1 MIGFDDMISGMFN
14 NKKLNLVITEL
25 FITDRKLN
33 TSFIFI
39 TKSYFA
45 VPNILKLNSTHYF
58 IMKVPNKR
66 ELQQIA
72 FNHSSDIG
80 FEDFVNLYKKY
91 TLQKIFTKIEQDEY
105 LTGEEI
111 LPPD

>member
-25 FITDRKLN
+25 FIRDRKLN
-33 TSFIFI
+33 ISFIFI

-45 VPNILKLNSTHYF
+45 VSNILKLNSTHYF
-58 IMKVPNKR
+58 IMKVPNRR
-66 ELQQIA
+66 ELQQIE

-80 FEDFVNLYKKY
+80 FEYFVNLYKKY
-91 TLQKIFTKIEQDEY
+91 TLQKIFTKIEKDEY